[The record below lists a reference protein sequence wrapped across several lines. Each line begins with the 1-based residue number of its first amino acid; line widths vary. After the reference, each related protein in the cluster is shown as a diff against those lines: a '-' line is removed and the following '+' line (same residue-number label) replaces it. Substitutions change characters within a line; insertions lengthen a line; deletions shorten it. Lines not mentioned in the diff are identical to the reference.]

1 MLYQVYAGAYTD
13 KENTEGIYHLELDTE
28 KERLRVVR
36 SYRESDSPS
45 FLAVTPDYLY
55 AVSEREDS
63 NEGMVSAYRR
73 NRENGELH
81 FINSIVTRGTAMC
94 HINVWPDGKHFSA
107 ANYMSG
113 SVFTGRIRED
123 GSLDRVCAFCQH
135 ESTGAGANPV
145 RQDGPHVH
153 CTQLSEDGRRL
164 YVADLG
170 LDRVFCYDIGKDA
183 SLMPVKE
190 SAQIHLPAGEGPRHL
205 VFRNQ
210 GRFLYLTAELGNKVF
225 VYETKDGGETY
236 ENIQTVSTLPDGYE
250 GVNTAADI
258 HFSRDGRFLYVSN
271 RGMDSIALYEA
282 DCADGVLKAKGHY
295 GAFGRCPRNFCVTPD
310 NGYLLIA
317 NQESGNIVLC
327 KRNADTGELCGKKD
341 EIEMK
346 RVAFVTVPQI

>member
-13 KENTEGIYHLELDTE
+13 KENTEGIYQLELDTE
-28 KERLRVVR
+28 KETLRVVR

-63 NEGMVSAYRR
+63 GEGMVSAYRR
-73 NRENGELH
+73 NRKNGDLA
-81 FINSIVTRGTAMC
+81 FINSIVTQGTAMC
-94 HINVWPDGKHFSA
+94 HINVWPDGRHFSA

-123 GSLDRVCAFCQH
+123 GFLDGVCAFCQH
-135 ESTGAGANPV
+135 ESMGAGANPV

-153 CTQLSEDGRRL
+153 CTQLPEDGRRL

-183 SLMPVKE
+183 SLTPAKE
-190 SAQIHLPAGEGPRHL
+190 SAQIYLPAGEGPRHL

-236 ENIQTVSTLPDGYE
+236 ENIQTVSTLPEGYE

-258 HFSRDGRFLYVSN
+258 HFSLDGRYLYASN
-271 RGMDSIALYEA
+271 RGMDSLVLYEA
-282 DCADGVLKAKGHY
+282 DVSTGLIETKGYY
-295 GAFGRCPRNFCVTPD
+295 GAFGKCPRNFCITPD
-310 NGYLLIA
+310 NNYLLIA
-317 NQESGNIVLC
+317 NQESGNVVLC
-327 KRNADTGELCGKKD
+327 RRNADTGELCGKAD
-341 EIEMK
+341 EVEIP
-346 RVAFVTVPQI
+346 RVAFVTAVE

>member
-210 GRFLYLTAELGNKVF
+210 GRFLYLTAELGSKVF
-225 VYETKDGGETY
+225 VYETKDGGMTY
-236 ENIQTVSTLPDGYE
+236 QEIQRVSTLPEGYDGE
-250 GVNTAADI
+250 NTAADL

-271 RGMDSIALYEA
+271 RGMDSLVWYETDA
-282 DCADGVLKAKGHY
+282 ASGRLNTKGCCDAY
-295 GAFGRCPRNFCVTPD
+295 GKCPRNFCITPD
-310 NGYLLIA
+310 DQYLLIA
-317 NQESGNIVLC
+317 NQVSGNIVLC
-327 KRNADTGELCGKKD
+327 RRNTQTGEPGPKLD
-341 EIEMK
+341 VLPA
-346 RVAFVTVPQI
+346 RAASFVTAL